1 MARQSS
7 LTFSL
12 LLLCTSAPAFASA
25 QDEGQAPAPA
35 AAEEAVAAPLAEL
48 PIAPAA
54 VASKALHY
62 DVTFRASSLV
72 QGYNNL
78 DLRPFDGSSDAT
90 VRDTDDKSMFGYS
103 DAGAHIVARPSDR
116 LSLTLDGEVETQWP
130 AFVLNSSPTAIVS
143 LYGLSLGVS
152 LFEHGG
158 VSADLSMGRQPFT
171 LGGVPKDY
179 IMSGSVDGLVATI
192 GLGSAGRLRL
202 VPFDF
207 FSGQELP
214 EAGYTRYATGR
225 DTTFGFDGD
234 NFTYRS
240 GLAYD
245 GAITSAAQRLDL
257 GAYYFF
263 AGIGGSDYTGSGADI
278 SYGGQLGNFSDGD
291 YQNLYG
297 ARAAWKMELAGDGD
311 LATPGASVIGAY
323 LEGAM
328 SQGVDR
334 QALVAAYDEVKTDG
348 NAYGA
353 GIDLALPLSA
363 VLLEMGGS
371 FYHFDGADYDS
382 NGMEFGG
389 GFTGFRGSKVGGVAI
404 GRLAGWRPS
413 ASLATDGVDR
423 SPQQQSRTAGTEFVS
438 GTISATVGDTSV
450 KVSGWNYRDTSHSFV
465 NFDALEL
472 IPEPPYGYSRA
483 EIAAQKRLGKA
494 LGTEWEAV
502 VSHRIDE
509 LKLSAVGGIFLPDNF
524 YDVEVDRIVD
534 GDDTALGGSEPMTVV
549 GVSAELTF

>member
-1 MARQSS
+1 MARQQTLS
-7 LTFSL
+7 FSL
-12 LLLCTSAPAFASA
+12 LLLCTAAPALAFA

-35 AAEEAVAAPLAEL
+35 TVEEEAAEPLAEL
-48 PIAPAA
+48 PPEPAA
-54 VASKALHY
+54 VVTSGLTYEAS
-62 DVTFRASSLV
+62 FRASSLV
-72 QGYNNL
+72 QSYNNL
-78 DLRPFDGSSDAT
+78 DLRPFDGASDAT
-90 VRDTDDKSMFGYS
+90 VRDTDDKTVFGYS
-103 DAGAHIVARPSDR
+103 DAGVHIVARPSDR

-143 LYGLSLGVS
+143 LYGLALGVN
-152 LFEHGG
+152 LFESNGL
-158 VSADLSMGRQPFT
+158 SADLSMGRQPFSI
-171 LGGVPKDY
+171 GGVPKDFM
-179 IMSGSVDGLVATI
+179 MSGSVDGLVATV
-192 GLGSAGRLRL
+192 GLGSAGRLRI

-240 GLAYD
+240 GAAYD
-245 GAITSAAQRLDL
+245 TAVTLPAQRLDL

-263 AGIGGSDYTGSGADI
+263 AGIGGSDYTGTGADL

-297 ARAAWKMELAGDGD
+297 ARAAWKLELGGDGD
-311 LATPGASVIGAY
+311 LSTSGATVVGAY

-334 QALVAAYDEVKTDG
+334 QALVAEYDEVKTDG
-348 NAYGA
+348 NAFGA
-353 GIDLALPLSA
+353 GIDLSLPLSSA
-363 VLLEMGGS
+363 LIELGGS
-371 FYHFDGADYDS
+371 FYHFDGGDFDS
-382 NGMEFGG
+382 NGMEFSG

-413 ASLATDGVDR
+413 ASLAPDGVDR

-438 GTISATVGDTSV
+438 GTLSATFGDTAI
-450 KVSGWNYRDTSHSFV
+450 KVSGWHYRDTSHTFV
-465 NFDALEL
+465 DFNALDL
-472 IPEPPYGYSRA
+472 IPDPPYGYSRA
-483 EIAAQKRLGKA
+483 EIAAQKRFGKA

-502 VSHRIDE
+502 LSHRIDD

-524 YDVEVDRIVD
+524 YEVEVDRIVD
-534 GDDTALGGSEPMTVV
+534 GDDTALGGSEPLTVL
-549 GVSAELTF
+549 GLSAELNF